1 MVKSRF
7 AVFGTGRYGTQIALS
22 LAKRGAEVFTF
33 DSKPE
38 RAENLKDEV
47 ALAVTLDATDKKALL
62 GQNVQDMDAAVV
74 AIGENFEATVLTTLN
89 LLDLGVPRII
99 VRANDANQ
107 QRILSSLGVEEIL
120 SPESEVASVVS
131 ERLINPSIMGFLQ
144 LPDEYEIAEIKAPR
158 NCYGRSLREISLG
171 SKYELR
177 LITIRR
183 KFEEKENGKTTINEH
198 IIGVPQPDTKIRET
212 DTLVVFGSLKSV
224 KKFLEINE

>member
-38 RAENLKDEV
+38 RAEILKDEV

-120 SPESEVASVVS
+120 SPESEVAYVVS

-144 LPDEYEIAEIKAPR
+144 LPSQSKMHVKTVK
-158 NCYGRSLREISLG
+158 CLRPI
-171 SKYELR
+171 
-177 LITIRR
+177 
-183 KFEEKENGKTTINEH
+183 
-198 IIGVPQPDTKIRET
+198 
-212 DTLVVFGSLKSV
+212 
-224 KKFLEINE
+224 